1 MAGSGTR
8 GIFVSYRRED
18 ASHVAG
24 RLADRLAERF
34 GTSSVFIDVDSIEP
48 GIDFAVA
55 IQVAIARCDVLL
67 ALIGREW
74 ATMVDENGR
83 RRLDDPDDY
92 VVLELR
98 AALER
103 NIRVIPVLVDGAKVP
118 SQNSLPRPLRPLVRR
133 NAVRLDHETF
143 RSDAAW
149 LVQRLGEL
157 LSATD
162 SGAAPA
168 QETLP
173 ERTESV
179 DRTSS
184 VGHAAAAEAEPSTPS
199 VPRATAEKPRLPLG
213 SGIPRRTFLRWTFGA
228 AAVAAGG
235 AGVWGASR
243 LAGGEAPTAP
253 SRLAWAFKTSDEV
266 YSSPRV
272 IDGVVYVGSTDHHLY
287 AIDAVTGKERWRCS
301 TDGSV
306 TSTPAISDGAVYVG
320 CNDDHVYS
328 VDAAT
333 GAARWKFLTGAAMH
347 SSPAVVQGWVYIGC
361 RDHHVYAID
370 ARTGQ
375 ERWRFK
381 GGDWFNSSPKVA
393 GNTLYIGCRDR
404 NIYALDATS
413 GEKRWSYTTESTV
426 DSSATISGSTMWIGA
441 DDHSVYALNAATGQW
456 IWAFTAGAGVVS
468 TPLLVRRV
476 LYVGS
481 DDGNLYALD
490 ADTGRMRWRLK
501 TGNGIRSSPASAQ
514 GLVYVGSRDYYL
526 YAADAATGKLR
537 WRFAT
542 QGPIDDSSPTLA
554 GGRIY
559 VGSLDN
565 RVYALYADAGTG

>member
-18 ASHVAG
+18 AGHVAG
-24 RLADRLAERF
+24 RLADRLTERF
-34 GTSSVFIDVDSIEP
+34 GASNVFIDVDSIEP
-48 GIDFAVA
+48 GIDFAEA

-74 ATMVDENGR
+74 ATMVDEGGH

-103 NIRVIPVLVDGAKVP
+103 EIRVIPVLIDGAEVP
-118 SQNSLPRPLRPLVRR
+118 SQNSLPSPLRPLVRR
-133 NAVRLDHETF
+133 NAVRLDYETF

-157 LSATD
+157 LSAT
-162 SGAAPA
+162 
-168 QETLP
+168 ETEATPPREALP
-173 ERTESV
+173 EHTESV
-179 DRTSS
+179 GRTSS
-184 VGHAAAAEAEPSTPS
+184 AEHAATVEADPSTPS
-199 VPRATAEKPRLPLG
+199 VHNANVDKPRLSLG
-213 SGIPRRTFLRWTFGA
+213 SRIHRRTFLRWTFGA

-243 LAGGEAPTAP
+243 LAGGETPTAP
-253 SRLAWAFKTSDEV
+253 SRLAWSFKTSDEV
-266 YSSPRV
+266 YSSPKV
-272 IDGVVYVGSTDHHLY
+272 IDGVVYVGSTDQHLY
-287 AIDAVTGKERWRCS
+287 AIDAVTGKERWQCS

-306 TSTPAISDGAVYVG
+306 TSTPAIADGVVYVG

-333 GAARWKFLTGAAMH
+333 GAVRWKFLTGAAMH
-347 SSPAVVQGWVYIGC
+347 SSPAVVEGWVYIGC
-361 RDHHVYAID
+361 RDHYVYAID

-404 NIYALDATS
+404 NIYALDATT
-413 GEKRWSYTTESTV
+413 GEKRWSYATESTV
-426 DSSATISGSTMWIGA
+426 DSSAVISGSTMWIGA
-441 DDHSVYALNAATGQW
+441 DDHHVYALNAATGQW
-456 IWAFTAGAGVVS
+456 IWEFMAGSGVVS
-468 TPLLVRRV
+468 TPLLVSRV

-490 ADTGRMRWRLK
+490 ADTGRMRWRLT

-514 GLVYVGSRDYYL
+514 GVVYVGSRDFHL
-526 YAADAATGKLR
+526 YAADAATGELR

-542 QGPIDDSSPTLA
+542 QGPIDDSSPTVA

-565 RVYALYADAGTG
+565 RVYALYADAG